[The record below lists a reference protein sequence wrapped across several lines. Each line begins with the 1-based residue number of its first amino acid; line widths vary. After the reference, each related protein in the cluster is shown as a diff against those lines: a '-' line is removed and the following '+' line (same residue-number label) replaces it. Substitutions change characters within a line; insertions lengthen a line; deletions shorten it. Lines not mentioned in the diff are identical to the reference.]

1 MFCRVRPLLP
11 EEGCNTEGKI
21 ISYPTSMEASGR
33 GVELAQNGIF
43 CDDVASVVVFV
54 FLIGVYACF
63 SLFI

>member
-11 EEGCNTEGKI
+11 EEGCSAEGKT

-33 GVELAQNGIF
+33 GVELAQNGIS

-54 FLIGVYACF
+54 LLIDVC
-63 SLFI
+63 LF